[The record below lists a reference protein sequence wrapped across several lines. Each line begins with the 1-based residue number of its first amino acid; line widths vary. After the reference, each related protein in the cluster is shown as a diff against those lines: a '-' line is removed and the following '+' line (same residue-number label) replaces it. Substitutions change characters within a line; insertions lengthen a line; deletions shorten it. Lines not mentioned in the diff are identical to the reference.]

1 MGGFE
6 PIIYSWMIPIRSQ
19 MSNHITT
26 IVSDKI
32 TRRIKE
38 NDFENYIPDNTFLK
52 RWTEFSPNNIFA
64 DHLVL
69 DLDLTEHIDDAELLD
84 HPLNRMLGGKQ
95 RELAEVDHNIEPL
108 LETFQDLK
116 REDYVE
122 NYLDTGNNLTVIY
135 SDLTKIDNG
144 SRYRWTHSHSWLRK
158 SQILARTIPLD
169 EAKLRKKGIE
179 EYEIVTK
186 SQPIHD
192 YFDYV
197 DGYTHILD
205 FDEMADENPESI
217 ALSTEDNVI
226 AALISKYRDD
236 SKNLRDI
243 NGQFILL
250 PQPTRLH
257 PKPQDLIDA
266 LVEIGQANDNKA
278 KASNTDGQQTT
289 GSVGG
294 EMTQPDDS
302 GEEKWDIFISHDSD
316 DSQLADSI
324 YSALEDR
331 DIKCWLDDAV
341 LELGDSLTQQI
352 DHGLTNSDYAVIIVS
367 ENFVKNV
374 GWASDEWEALRSRDA
389 GEDEKVILPV
399 WYNISKSEVMRYSP
413 WLAEKIAISVSSSDE
428 GEKVA
433 EEVAQIITN

>member
-1 MGGFE
+1 MA
-6 PIIYSWMIPIRSQ
+6 
-19 MSNHITT
+19 NHITT

-38 NDFENYIPDNTFLK
+38 NDFEDYIPDNTLLK
-52 RWTEFSPNNIFA
+52 SWTEFSPDNIFA

-95 RELAEVDHNIEPL
+95 RELAEVDHTIELL

-116 REDYVE
+116 REDYIE
-122 NYLDTGNNLTVIY
+122 NYLDAGNNLTVIY
-135 SDLTKIDNG
+135 SDLIRIDNE
-144 SRYRWTHSHSWLRK
+144 SRYGSTHSHSWLRK
-158 SQILARTIPLD
+158 SRVLARTIPLD

-179 EYEIVTK
+179 DYEIITK

-205 FDEMADENPESI
+205 FDEMVDEDPESI

-226 AALISKYRDD
+226 AALITKYRDS
-236 SKNLRDI
+236 SKNIRDI

-257 PKPQDLIDA
+257 PKPQDLINA
-266 LVEIGQANDNKA
+266 LVEIGKGSDHRTKT
-278 KASNTDGQQTT
+278 SSTGGQQTT
-289 GSVGG
+289 GSEGE
-294 EMTQPDDS
+294 EMTQSDDS
-302 GEEKWDIFISHDSD
+302 DGEKWDIFLSHDSD

-367 ENFVKNV
+367 ENFVDNV

-389 GEDEKVILPV
+389 AEDEKVILPV
-399 WYNISKSEVMRYSP
+399 WYNISKSKVQSFSP
-413 WLAEKIAISVSSSDE
+413 WLAEKIAIAVSSSDE

-433 EEVAQIITN
+433 EEVDQIITN